1 MKSKREYFANLDMLR
16 FLAALWV
23 VITHYGY
30 IGPATGVTGYGVTD
44 SAFAASFFKYGY
56 LGVPLFFILSGFV
69 IAHVSAN
76 ASGWKD
82 APQFMANR
90 ISRLMPA
97 FWACMTISAIALAFF
112 GLPDMVSIQTWFA
125 NLILLPQILGQPFV
139 DGVYWTL
146 VLEFVFYTWVFIL
159 VGFGLFHK
167 HLLAICSV
175 WLVISLSNILVF
187 EIAVLELLFITYFSG
202 AFVAGMVIWHARRN
216 RWTMTHLMLM
226 AYSVLSL
233 GLGIQDLGTRTD
245 YPEFFAAP
253 SFSISIL
260 WAFICIGIVFLGIFL
275 KDVPVKKSFA
285 LALGAISYPLYL
297 LHQEFGYAVLRHA
310 TDMGLNPLFMGLVLI
325 GFFVG
330 LAYLV
335 HLTLEKPI
343 RNALIKVLD
352 VILSIATPKQPLQ
365 PAE

>member
-30 IGPATGVTGYGVTD
+30 IGPATGVTGYGVTEF
-44 SAFAASFFKYGY
+44 SIASSFFKYGY

-76 ASGWKD
+76 SSGWKD

-97 FWACMTISAIALAFF
+97 FWASMTITAIALSLF
-112 GLPDMVSIQTWFA
+112 GLPDAVSLKTWAA
-125 NLILLPQILGQPFV
+125 NIILLPQILGQPFV

-146 VLEFVFYTWVFIL
+146 VLEFVFYTWVFALIGL
-159 VGFGLFHK
+159 GLFHR
-167 HLLAICSV
+167 HMLTVCSV
-175 WLVISLSNILVF
+175 WIAISYSNILVF
-187 EIAVLELLFITYFSG
+187 ENAILEMVFLTYYAG
-202 AFVAGMVIWHARRN
+202 AFVAGMVIWHARQN
-216 RWTMTHLMLM
+216 RWTMTHYVLMV
-226 AYSVLSL
+226 YSILSL
-233 GLGIQDLGTRTD
+233 SLGIQDLGTRAE
-245 YPEFFAAP
+245 YPEY
-253 SFSISIL
+253 FSTPGL
-260 WAFICIGIVFLGIFL
+260 WTSTMWSMACIGIVFLGVFL
-275 KDVPVKKSFA
+275 KDIPVKKSFA

-297 LHQEFGYAVLRHA
+297 LHQEIGYAILRH
-310 TDMGLNPLFMGLVLI
+310 TTEMGLSPLVMGLVLI
-325 GFFVG
+325 GLFVG

-343 RNALIKVLD
+343 RAILVKVLD
-352 VILSIATPKQPLQ
+352 AILSITMPKQQLQ

>member
-1 MKSKREYFANLDMLR
+1 MNSKREYFANLDMLR

-30 IGPATGVTGYGVTD
+30 IGPATGVTGYDVTD

-112 GLPDMVSIQTWFA
+112 GLPDVVSIKTWSA

-159 VGFGLFHK
+159 IGFGLFHK

-175 WLVISLSNILVF
+175 WLVISLANILVF
-187 EIAVLELLFITYFSG
+187 EVAVLEMLFITYFSG
-202 AFVAGMVIWHARRN
+202 AFVAGMVIWHARRI

-233 GLGIQDLGTRTD
+233 GFGIQDLGTRAD

-253 SFSISIL
+253 GFMVSIL
-260 WAFICIGIVFLGIFL
+260 WAIICIGIVFLGVFL

-325 GFFVG
+325 SFFVG

-343 RNALIKVLD
+343 RLALVKVLD
-352 VILSIATPKQPLQ
+352 VILSTATPKQQLQ